1 MALFLPLADTLSQAG
16 YEVVLLQLP
25 GFPIPPELQNIV
37 INPNPA
43 PVRRWGFSFLETIV
57 LLHQTL
63 QSLKDDRHETVLV
76 AHDWGAL
83 VAYLLLS
90 KFTPDQAGIS
100 RLVTLDVG
108 LRKEI
113 PARMGLLIL
122 LYQGYLNLAWMLP
135 DFLGNAMTRGLAFL
149 LGTPDAHCVSA
160 AMNVYYRELWKML
173 ARGGEAG
180 LKLVPPKSVPW
191 LFAYGARTPEWARFS
206 NEAFLRTVKS
216 TDAISEV
223 HSFKGGHWFFRED
236 EGPVEFPKMLM
247 EWLNIPHQG

>member
-1 MALFLPLADTLSQAG
+1 MHSLPVQSVLLATSLCILPFSLFLVPYSAVATANDRRREAVLQQHTLARIVVKPKSEGDAVAKKQRLVFLHGWPDTMALFLPLADTLSQAG

-113 PARMGLLIL
+113 HARMGLLIL
-122 LYQGYLNLAWMLP
+122 LYQG
-135 DFLGNAMTRGLAFL
+135 
-149 LGTPDAHCVSA
+149 
-160 AMNVYYRELWKML
+160 
-173 ARGGEAG
+173 
-180 LKLVPPKSVPW
+180 
-191 LFAYGARTPEWARFS
+191 
-206 NEAFLRTVKS
+206 
-216 TDAISEV
+216 
-223 HSFKGGHWFFRED
+223 
-236 EGPVEFPKMLM
+236 
-247 EWLNIPHQG
+247 